1 MSGRYLLDTTI
12 LIALFADE
20 TAVKEQLV
28 QASEVFIPSIAV
40 GELYYGAWKSQR
52 SRENLARID
61 ELVAGSAVLN
71 CNAETARWYGEIK
84 NALRVKGRPIPEN
97 DLWIAAIA
105 LEHNLVLATRD
116 AHFGEI
122 DNLKVE
128 MWLDQ

>member
-1 MSGRYLLDTTI
+1 MSGRYLLDTSV

-20 TAVKEQLV
+20 TAVKDKLV
-28 QASEVFIPSIAV
+28 QVSEVFIPSIAV

-52 SRENLARID
+52 HRENIAQVD
-61 ELVAGSAVLN
+61 ELVAGSVVLG

-84 NALRVKGRPIPEN
+84 NTLRLKGRPIPEN

-105 LEHNLVLATRD
+105 LEHDLVVATRD
-116 AHFGEI
+116 AHFEEI

-128 MWLDQ
+128 MWLNG

>member
-1 MSGRYLLDTTI
+1 MSGRYLLDTSI
-12 LIALFADE
+12 LIGMFAAE
-20 TAVKEQLV
+20 AIVKEKLA

-52 SRENLARID
+52 HRENIAQVD
-61 ELVAGSAVLN
+61 ELVAASTVLG

-84 NALRVKGRPIPEN
+84 NALRLKGRPIPEN

-105 LEHNLVLATRD
+105 LEHDLVVATRD
-116 AHFGEI
+116 VHFREI

-128 MWLDQ
+128 MWLNL

>member
-1 MSGRYLLDTTI
+1 MSGRYLLDTSI

-20 TAVKEQLV
+20 TLVKEKLA

-52 SRENLARID
+52 RQENITQVD
-61 ELVAGSAVLN
+61 ELVAESVVLS
-71 CNAETARWYGEIK
+71 CNVGAARWYGEVK
-84 NALRVKGRPIPEN
+84 NVLRLKGRPIPEN

-105 LEHNLVLATRD
+105 LEHDLVVATQD
-116 AHFGEI
+116 AHFEEI

-128 MWLDQ
+128 RWLNQ